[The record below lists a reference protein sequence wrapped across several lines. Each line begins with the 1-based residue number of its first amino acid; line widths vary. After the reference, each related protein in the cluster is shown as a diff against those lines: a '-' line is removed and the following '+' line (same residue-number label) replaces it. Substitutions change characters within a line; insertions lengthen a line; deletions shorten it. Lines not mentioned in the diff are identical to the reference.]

1 MNQIIRYLNYH
12 IQGCVYDKPS
22 VLAAYSK
29 DQSILKI
36 KPRIV
41 AVPDTKE
48 DVSFLVRFANE
59 LATKGYQLPV
69 SVWGSGLD
77 RTGADLSKGM
87 IISTEKL
94 DHIKE
99 IDDRARLVRAE
110 AGCTLNKLN
119 SVLSVYGLNLPI
131 KANGNETI
139 GGLISS
145 FNTDDYAKKY
155 GGIYYFVERMEVVL
169 SNGEVIQTSPLATY
183 AAKRKTGQT
192 NFEGKIYRET
202 YKLIEK
208 NFDVLDN
215 LKAAPRDLSG
225 YRMITEVKKGGTF
238 DLMPIFLGSQGS
250 LGVITE
256 VILRVESLPRT
267 PKRMLSRFTSIEDV
281 AEYAEKVKTL
291 KPLSVNL
298 IDSRIVRIAATAGK
312 TFDIVSKPVP
322 GSFYVVTTFNDNF
335 IRTGRSLKAATDLAK
350 KAKFT
355 IIEDGKNSR
364 DFDNLNDVFDIYLN
378 DEATRPIVTGAT
390 RVPADKF
397 VEFAHRLDE
406 FEEKF
411 GRKMPIFGSLL
422 TELLEVRP
430 SFDLASVLE
439 RKQAIMFFKDYANM
453 IDSIGGAM
461 AGGGAEGRTKAAVT
475 NSRISARERD
485 FYSRIKLLFDPNN
498 ILAPDI
504 KLGATV
510 QELVRNLRTDE
521 IPGFIV

>member
-1 MNQIIRYLNYH
+1 M
-12 IQGCVYDKPS
+12 
-22 VLAAYSK
+22 
-29 DQSILKI
+29 
-36 KPRIV
+36 
-41 AVPDTKE
+41 
-48 DVSFLVRFANE
+48 
-59 LATKGYQLPV
+59 
-69 SVWGSGLD
+69 
-77 RTGADLSKGM
+77 
-87 IISTEKL
+87 
-94 DHIKE
+94 
-99 IDDRARLVRAE
+99 
-110 AGCTLNKLN
+110 
-119 SVLSVYGLNLPI
+119 
-131 KANGNETI
+131 
-139 GGLISS
+139 
-145 FNTDDYAKKY
+145 
-155 GGIYYFVERMEVVL
+155 
-169 SNGEVIQTSPLATY
+169 
-183 AAKRKTGQT
+183 
-192 NFEGKIYRET
+192 

-208 NFDVLDN
+208 NFDVVDN
-215 LKAAPRDLSG
+215 LKTAPRDLSG
-225 YRMITEVKKGGTF
+225 YRMITEVKKGNTF
-238 DLMPIFLGSQGS
+238 DMMPIFLGSQGS

-256 VILRVESLPRT
+256 VILRVESLPRE
-267 PKRMLSRFTSIEDV
+267 PKRMLSRFVNIEDV
-281 AEYAEKVKTL
+281 AEYAEKVKAL
-291 KPLSVNL
+291 KPLSVSL

-335 IRTGRSLKAATDLAK
+335 IRTARSLKAATALAE

-355 IIEDGKNSR
+355 IVEDAKNSR

-390 RVPADKF
+390 RVPADKL
-397 VEFAHRLDE
+397 VEFVHHIDE

-411 GRKMPIFGSLL
+411 GRKMPIFCSIL

-475 NSRISARERD
+475 NSRINTRERD
-485 FYSRIKLLFDPNN
+485 LYTRIKLLFDPNN
-498 ILAPDI
+498 IMAPDI